1 MERPLDRPQA
11 ELLCADL
18 ESVDLAIEVGADR
31 IELCAAPEVGGL
43 TPGAGLLDA
52 AVEAV
57 GGRLGVV
64 ALVRP
69 RVGGFQLRGPR
80 ELGALVADVRAAR
93 AAGACGVAVGALRSD
108 GALDVEAMA
117 EVLSAAEGMAVT
129 LHRAIDL
136 TPDPVATLEI
146 AAGLGVSRV
155 LTSGAAATALE
166 GAETIKALV
175 EAARARVEVIAAS
188 GVRGANAAEVLR
200 RTAAGALHGSCAGAV
215 VDAPGLG
222 MGALRPMD
230 PSEAAGLVAAVRA
243 AGPER

>member
-18 ESVDLAIEVGADR
+18 ESVHLAVEVGADR

-52 AVEAV
+52 ALDAV
-57 GGRLGVV
+57 GGRLDVV

-69 RVGGFQLRGPR
+69 RVGGFRLRGPG
-80 ELGALVADVRAAR
+80 ELAALVADVRAAR
-93 AAGACGVAVGALRSD
+93 AAGASGVAVGALRRD
-108 GALDVEAMA
+108 GTLDVEAMA
-117 EVLSAAEGMAVT
+117 EVLSAADGMAVT

-136 TPDPVATLEI
+136 TPDPVAALET
-146 AAGLGVSRV
+146 AVGLGVSRV
-155 LTSGAAATALE
+155 LTSGTAVTALE
-166 GAETIKALV
+166 GAATIRALV
-175 EAARARVEVIAAS
+175 EVARARVQIIAAA
-188 GVRGANAAEVLR
+188 GVRGENAAEVLR

-215 VDAPGLG
+215 VDDPGLG

-230 PSEAAGLVAAVRA
+230 PTEAAGLVAAVRA
-243 AGPER
+243 AGAER